1 MKKGLF
7 VFALMFC
14 CSLSAM
20 AKVYNS
26 GDLSPCDDKMCE
38 QSGNLANGILKEYY
52 ENGKLKRET
61 PYKNGVNEGIEK
73 GYYESGNLF
82 GEVPYKN
89 GMPEGIVKEYYENG
103 NLRFEVP
110 YKNRAREGIAK
121 EYYENGNLRTETLY
135 KNDKKDGISKA
146 YYENGKLKS
155 EAIFKEGEAISG
167 FIYNE
172 ETGEKREMSEKDLD
186 FLKGRFRITGSS
198 VKDKTRNFF

>member
-7 VFALMFC
+7 VFLLMFC
-14 CSLSAM
+14 CSFSAM

-26 GDLSPCDDKMCE
+26 GDLSLCDDKMCE
-38 QSGNLANGILKEYY
+38 QSGDLANGILKEYH
-52 ENGKLKRET
+52 ENG
-61 PYKNGVNEGIEK
+61 
-73 GYYESGNLF
+73 NLAF
-82 GEVPYKN
+82 EVPYKN
-89 GMPEGIVKEYYENG
+89 GAREGIAKRYYKNGNLAFEEPWKNGVREGIAKDYYENG
-103 NLRFEVP
+103 NLW
-110 YKNRAREGIAK
+110 I
-121 EYYENGNLRTETLY
+121 ETLY

-186 FLKGRFRITGSS
+186 FLMGRFRITGSS